1 MYAYAFAVSIAVG
14 VWLVLQLRALAAR
27 CAALE
32 TSLGAATA
40 HTRDLGQRVEE
51 LSAAVAANDE
61 RVSGG
66 DAQLRRALKAI
77 NNLRVGLDSVG
88 TEVRKNAAAAEAGRE
103 ELAALVREAD
113 SRLCAGIERIGV
125 EHRAAIE
132 ELQAQI
138 SNPSSSDKPES
149 PKEELS
155 AQLTALGTRTSA
167 LSYLYDQ
174 LTVLN
179 NRSDEA
185 STHSGMFTSPYV
197 SVDEGTPVES
207 RRPTPPRSPAGGQ
220 AAGGGAGF
228 ADLVYNAVTEGT
240 PVNTPPD
247 SPQEKVVPVAEWWA
261 EVSSSRSR
269 TPTETPPISPSGGVA
284 AMASDGTYR
293 TYARANPAC
302 TLAAPR
308 LQSGSV
314 TPENKEEE
322 AWASSHGSVGGSIEF
337 HKLEDLLPQGTRRG
351 VRSSGQTRYRIH
363 KGLQLG
369 AGGFQS

>member
-1 MYAYAFAVSIAVG
+1 MYAYALAASIAVG

-40 HTRDLGQRVEE
+40 LTRDLGQRVEE
-51 LSAAVAANDE
+51 LNAAVAANNE

-66 DAQLRRALKAI
+66 DDQYRRALKAI
-77 NNLRVGLDSVG
+77 NNLRVGLDSMG
-88 TEVRKNAAAAEAGRE
+88 TDVRKNAAAADAGRE
-103 ELAALVREAD
+103 ELAALVRDAD

-132 ELQAQI
+132 DLQAQI
-138 SNPSSSDKPES
+138 SNPSSSARPES

-155 AQLTALGTRTSA
+155 AQLAALGTRTSA

-174 LTVLN
+174 LTLHN

-185 STHSGMFTSPYV
+185 STQSGMFTSPYV
-197 SVDEGTPVES
+197 SVDEGTPVGS
-207 RRPTPPRSPAGGQ
+207 RRPTPPRSPAG
-220 AAGGGAGF
+220 GGGAGF

-269 TPTETPPISPSGGVA
+269 TPTGTPPISPSGGVA
-284 AMASDGTYR
+284 EASDGAYR
-293 TYARANPAC
+293 TYSRGNSAC
-302 TLAAPR
+302 TLADPR
-308 LQSGSV
+308 LQSGTV

-322 AWASSHGSVGGSIEF
+322 AWASSHGSVGGSSEF
-337 HKLEDLLPQGTRRG
+337 HNLEDLLPAGTRRG
-351 VRSSGQTRYRIH
+351 VRSSGQTRYRIL

-369 AGGFQS
+369 AGGFPA